1 MESFYRADID
11 ESNGRDARVTVVREG
26 GRGMRANNGFAILA
40 VTAMMA
46 ATAACTATGSSSD
59 SGGGDVT
66 LSVWSWRPEDAASYK
81 QIFTKFHASHPHIQV
96 DFKPYKATE
105 YNTILSTG
113 LTQAGGPDVMQLRAY
128 GGLQPLIQAGNLT
141 ALDGKVSGLSNFE
154 TSSLD
159 GSRGKKDS
167 KVYGVP
173 LEMSTFQIY
182 YNKDIF
188 SKYQLQPPT
197 TWDQMIADAKTL
209 LANNVTPFA
218 AAGKDTWLLPLY
230 DDMFAAT
237 RYGGPA
243 FEKKVLAGQAKF
255 TDPDYVAALDVLNQL
270 KPYFPKDQMGL
281 GETDVQT
288 LFATGKAAMI
298 PEGSFALAPLKS
310 INPKL
315 NLGVFNPP
323 PPPGA
328 LVDKPLQ
335 VGWVDAS
342 FGLNAKSEHQKEAL
356 ALLQWMTS
364 EDFGHQVADTLKQV
378 SLIKGVQSSDP
389 LLGQMVQA
397 HGSDPTP
404 YLMLVDF
411 RYGTPL
417 GSDLEA
423 AGLQKMLLGQQTAAQ
438 VAADI
443 QTGVS
448 QWFKP

>member
-1 MESFYRADID
+1 MKM
-11 ESNGRDARVTVVREG
+11 RVR
-26 GRGMRANNGFAILA
+26 NGFAILA
-40 VTAMMA
+40 VAAMVA
-46 ATAACTATGSSSD
+46 ASAACTAAGSSD
-59 SGGGDVT
+59 SGGDVT
-66 LSVWSWRPEDAASYK
+66 LSVWSWRPEDAAVYR
-81 QIFTKFHASHPHIQV
+81 QIFAKYHASHPHVQV
-96 DFKPYKATE
+96 DFKPYKSTE

-113 LTQAGGPDVMQLRAY
+113 LTQAGGPDVMQLRSY
-128 GGLQPLIQAGNLT
+128 GGLQPLIASGGLVPLDGKVAGLSNFDTT
-141 ALDGKVSGLSNFE
+141 ALDG
-154 TSSLD
+154 T
-159 GSRGKKDS
+159 RGKKDG

-182 YNKDIF
+182 YNSDIF
-188 SKYQLQPPT
+188 AKYHLQPPT

-209 LANNVTPFA
+209 KANGITPFA

-230 DDMFAAT
+230 NDAFAAT

-270 KPYFPKDQMGL
+270 KPYFPKEQMGL

-298 PEGSFALAPLKS
+298 PEGSFALAPLKA

-315 NLGVFNPP
+315 NLGAFNAPP
-323 PPPGA
+323 APGA

-335 VGWVDAS
+335 VGWVDAAY
-342 FGLNAKSEHQKEAL
+342 GLNAKSAHQKEAL
-356 ALLQWMTS
+356 DLLQWMTS
-364 EDFGHQVADTLKQV
+364 DEFGHLVADNLKQV

-389 LLGQMVQA
+389 LLGQMVQ
-397 HGSDPTP
+397 SYRTDPTP

-417 GSDLEA
+417 GSDLQA

-443 QTGVS
+443 QNGVS

>member
-1 MESFYRADID
+1 
-11 ESNGRDARVTVVREG
+11 
-26 GRGMRANNGFAILA
+26 MRARNGFAVLA
-40 VTAMMA
+40 ATAMMA
-46 ATAACTATGSSSD
+46 ASAACTATGSSG
-59 SGGGDVT
+59 GGGDVT
-66 LSVWSWRPEDAASYK
+66 LSVWSWRPEDAAVYRP
-81 QIFTKFHASHPHIQV
+81 IFAKFHAAHPHIQV
-96 DFKPYKATE
+96 DFKPYKSTE

-113 LTQAGGPDVMQLRAY
+113 LTQAGGPDVMQLRSY
-128 GGLQPLIQAGNLT
+128 GGPQPLIDAGDLV
-141 ALDGKVSGLSNFE
+141 ALDGKVAGLSNFD
-154 TSSLD
+154 TAALD
-159 GSRGKKDS
+159 GPRGKKDG

-182 YNKDIF
+182 YNSDLF
-188 SKYQLQPPT
+188 AKYHLQPPA
-197 TWDQMIADAKTL
+197 TWDQMIAAAKTL
-209 LANNVTPFA
+209 QANHITPFA

-230 DDMFAAT
+230 DDAFAAT

-288 LFATGKAAMI
+288 LFATGKAGML
-298 PEGSFALAPLKS
+298 PEGSFALAPLKA

-315 NLGVFNPP
+315 NLGAFNAP

-335 VGWVDAS
+335 VGWVDAAY
-342 FGLNAKSEHQKEAL
+342 GLNAKSTHQKEAL
-356 ALLQWMTS
+356 ELLQWMTS
-364 EDFGHQVADTLKQV
+364 AEFGQMVADNLKQI
-378 SLIKGVQSSDP
+378 SLIRGVQSSDP
-389 LLGQMVQA
+389 LLGRMVQ
-397 HGSDPTP
+397 SYRTDPTP

-417 GSDLEA
+417 GSDLQA

-438 VAADI
+438 VAGDI
-443 QTGVS
+443 QNGIS